1 MSVAADIAAD
11 RARISVLVVDDDQEV
26 GECIRE
32 YLAADGYEVTVCTDP
47 AAALRDVRV
56 GDFHVAIVDLIM
68 PGMDGLDL
76 IEQIRSIDS
85 DVALVV
91 LTGHPSLESASASI
105 ERDVSAYLQKPIAYE
120 DFRATMERIARR
132 KGLVRKPENELLKSI
147 GQTIRGL
154 RKSRTLTL
162 KQLARRTG
170 LSVSLLSQI
179 ERAESSA
186 SISSLYKVASALEV
200 PLTELF
206 GDY

>member
-32 YLAADGYEVTVCTDP
+32 YLADDGYEVTVCTDP

-162 KQLARRTG
+162 KQLSRRTG

>member
-1 MSVAADIAAD
+1 MVVTD
-11 RARISVLVVDDDQEV
+11 RAPISVLVVDDDEEV

-32 YLAADGYEVTVCTDP
+32 FLAADGYSVEVRTDP
-47 AAALRDVRV
+47 AKALGDVRT
-56 GDFHVAIVDLIM
+56 GSFHVAVVDLIM

-76 IEQIRSIDS
+76 IEQIRGIDS
-85 DVALVV
+85 DIALVV

-105 ERDVSAYLQKPIAYE
+105 ERDVAAYMQKPIAFE
-120 DFRATMERIARR
+120 DFRATMERIAKK

-147 GQTIRGL
+147 GQTIRNL
-154 RKSRTLTL
+154 RKANNLTL
-162 KQLARRTG
+162 KQLSRRTT

-186 SISSLYKVASALEV
+186 SISSLYKVASALDV

-206 GDY
+206 GEY

>member
-162 KQLARRTG
+162 KQLSRRTG